1 MLIGFLTGVLSPIAS
16 KLLTSVIKEMQSSA
30 KSGSGRAPVR
40 YNPQLQMPL
49 TSGTKLGPYDIQS
62 LLGSGGMGEV
72 YRGRDSRLD
81 RIVAIKVLPTSY
93 SADPER
99 LQRFVQE
106 ARSAAALNHPN
117 ILSIFDIGEERGAP
131 YIVSELLEGQTLRE
145 RIRGGPLPSRKAIDY
160 ALQVARGL
168 AAAHE
173 KGIVH
178 RDLKPENLFLTNDDR
193 VKILDFGLAKLT
205 RPETDAGAEAP
216 TVQVNTEPGQIM
228 GTVGYMS
235 PEQVRGKA
243 ADHRSDIF
251 AFGSILYEMLS
262 GQRAFR
268 GETPADTMSAILK
281 EEPAELSE
289 AARNVHPAL
298 ERIVRHCLEKNPA
311 QRFQSAGDLAFNL
324 EALTQRTSAQ
334 AAIAETGITTAH
346 KKEVASR
353 GKLRERGGALVLA
366 ALMLGLGWWLGRGSG
381 RAPLAEYQPIT
392 RMGSI
397 GNARF
402 TPEGN
407 IVYSAS
413 WDGGETQ
420 LYIGR
425 ADNQGARELGVK
437 DAELLSISKSGE
449 LAVRL
454 NTVSLG
460 GYAQVGTLA
469 RVPVTEAPREVLGNV
484 QDADWAADGEN
495 IAVVRYVPESGHWRL
510 EYPIGKVLFDGINW
524 ISHPKISPDGKW
536 VAFADHQNANG
547 DDEGAIA
554 VIGSDGKDND
564 KEKILSA
571 GWATLQGVVWSP
583 AGDEIWFTASNSG
596 SAGNPQAVTLSGKV
610 RTITNVPG
618 GMWLEDVRN
627 GMALMVTHH
636 RRIGIRGMPPGGK
649 EERELGWSEWSIL
662 SDLTPDGRKV
672 LFDEEGDGGG
682 PNYTVFLRDTDGS
695 PPVRIGEGVSLA
707 ISPDAK
713 WAITQPAK
721 GGPLSLVPT
730 GAGEAKQLTHDNV
743 SYQRVRWLAGGK
755 ELLASGIEAGHGAR
769 DYLID
774 LSNGNSKPIT
784 PEGMAGVQPSPD
796 GRSTAVL
803 GTDGKWGIWPL
814 DGSGLRPIPGLDSN
828 YRVSGWSPDGES
840 LYVVSTRQRE
850 KTRNV
855 SRVNTVTGKM
865 ELWRTFGEGLGAGAV
880 SIGGSYRSGD
890 GGAYAYLYAQTLAQV
905 YVVRGMK

>member
-1 MLIGFLTGVLSPIAS
+1 MA
-16 KLLTSVIKEMQSSA
+16 
-30 KSGSGRAPVR
+30 
-40 YNPQLQMPL
+40 L

-62 LLGSGGMGEV
+62 LIGSGGMGEV
-72 YRGRDSRLD
+72 YRARDSRLD

-93 SADPER
+93 SADTER

-106 ARSAAALNHPN
+106 ARAAAALNHPN

-145 RIRGGPLPSRKAIDY
+145 RIRNGPLSSRKAIDY

-178 RDLKPENLFLTNDDR
+178 RDLKPENLFLTGDDR

-205 RPETDAGAEAP
+205 RPETDSGADAP

-289 AARNVHPAL
+289 TARNVPPAL
-298 ERIVRHCLEKNPA
+298 ERMVRHCLEKNPA

-324 EALTQRTSAQ
+324 EALTDSSVVGTTSAHT
-334 AAIAETGITTAH
+334 AIAEAAVAEKTTAR

-353 GKLRERGGALVLA
+353 SQLFGLTGALVLA
-366 ALMLGLGWWLGRGSG
+366 ALLMGVGWWLGRGSG

-392 RMGSI
+392 FRTGSI

-402 TPEGN
+402 TPDGS

-413 WDGGETQ
+413 WDEGENQ

-425 ADNQGARELGVK
+425 TDDHGARELGVK

-454 NTVSLG
+454 NSASLG
-460 GYAQVGTLA
+460 GYAVVGTLA
-469 RVPVTEAPREVLGNV
+469 RIPMSGGAPREVLDNV

-495 IAVVRYVPESGHWRL
+495 MAVVRYMPENGHWRL
-510 EYPIGKVLFDGINW
+510 EYPIGKVRFEGINW

-536 VAFADHQNANG
+536 IAFADHQNVNG
-547 DDEGAIA
+547 DDEGSVA
-554 VIGSDGKDND
+554 VIGSDGKEKDND

-571 GWATLQGVVWSP
+571 GWKTLQGVIWSP

-596 SAGNPQAVTLSGKV
+596 SAGNPGAVTLSGKV
-610 RTITNVPG
+610 RPITNVPG
-618 GMWLEDVRN
+618 GMWLEDMRN
-627 GMALMVTHH
+627 GVALMVTHQQ
-636 RRIGIRGMPPGGK
+636 RIGIRGVPPGGK
-649 EERELGWSEWSIL
+649 EERELGWFGWSVL

-672 LFDEEGDGGG
+672 LFEEAGDGGG
-682 PNYTVFLRDTDGS
+682 PNYTVFVRDTDGS
-695 PPVRIGEGVSLA
+695 PPVRIGEGNGLA
-707 ISPDAK
+707 ISQDAR
-713 WAITQPAK
+713 WVITQPAK

-730 GAGEAKQLTHDNV
+730 GAGEPRQVTHDNV
-743 SYQRVRWLAGGK
+743 SYQDVRWLAGGK
-755 ELLASGIEAGHGAR
+755 ELLASGIEAGQGVR
-769 DYLID
+769 DYVIEVN
-774 LSNGNSKPIT
+774 NGSSRPIT
-784 PEGMAGVQPSPD
+784 PEGVGGVHPSPD
-796 GRSTAVL
+796 GRNTTVQ
-803 GTDGKWGIWPL
+803 GPDGKWGIWPL
-814 DGSGLRPIPGLDSN
+814 DGSAMRPIPGLDSN

-865 ELWRTFGEGLGAGAV
+865 EPWKTFGEGLAAGAV
-880 SIGGSYRSGD
+880 SVGGSYRSGD
-890 GGAYAYLYAQTLAQV
+890 GGAYAYLYVQRLSQV

>member
-1 MLIGFLTGVLSPIAS
+1 MA
-16 KLLTSVIKEMQSSA
+16 
-30 KSGSGRAPVR
+30 
-40 YNPQLQMPL
+40 L
-49 TSGTKLGPYDIQS
+49 TSGTRLGPYDIQS
-62 LLGSGGMGEV
+62 LLGAGGMGEV
-72 YRGRDSRLD
+72 YRARDSRLD
-81 RIVAIKVLPTSY
+81 RVVAIKILPTSY
-93 SADPER
+93 SADAER

-106 ARSAAALNHPN
+106 ARAAAALNHPN
-117 ILSIFDIGEERGAP
+117 ILSIFDIGEQGGSP

-145 RIRGGPLPSRKAIDY
+145 RIRSGPLSSRKAIDY

-205 RPETDAGAEAP
+205 RPETGAGAEAP
-216 TVQVNTEPGQIM
+216 TAQVNTEPGQIM

-251 AFGSILYEMLS
+251 SFGSILYEMLS

-289 AARNVHPAL
+289 TTRSVPPAL
-298 ERIVRHCLEKNPA
+298 ERMVRHCLEKSPA
-311 QRFQSAGDLAFNL
+311 RRFQSAGDLAFDL
-324 EALTQRTSAQ
+324 EALTDSSAVSS
-334 AAIAETGITTAH
+334 AAGKTGAPSAIAEAAISEAISEKTTAQ
-346 KKEVASR
+346 KREIASR
-353 GKLRERGGALVLA
+353 RQLFGLAGALGLA
-366 ALMLGLGWWLGRGSG
+366 AAMMGVGWWLGRGSG
-381 RAPLAEYQPIT
+381 GAPLPEYQPIT
-392 RMGSI
+392 FRTGSI

-402 TPEGN
+402 SPEGS

-413 WDGGETQ
+413 WDGGEHQ
-420 LYIGR
+420 LFMGR
-425 ADNQGARELGVK
+425 TDDHGARELGLK
-437 DAELLSISKSGE
+437 DAELLAISKSGE

-454 NTVSLG
+454 NGVSPG
-460 GYAQVGTLA
+460 GYAQAGTLA
-469 RVPVTEAPREVLGNV
+469 RVPLSGGAPREVLDNV
-484 QDADWAADGEN
+484 QDADWAPDSEN
-495 IAVVRYVPESGHWRL
+495 MAVVRYIPENGHWRL
-510 EYPIGKVLFDGINW
+510 EFPIGKVLLDGINW

-547 DDEGAIA
+547 DDEGSIA
-554 VIGSDGKDND
+554 VIASDGTGS
-564 KEKILSA
+564 EKILSS
-571 GWATLQGVVWSP
+571 GWSTLQGVVWSP
-583 AGDEIWFTASNSG
+583 RGDEIWFTSSNTG
-596 SAGNPQAVTLSGKV
+596 NAGNPRAVTPSGKV

-618 GMWLEDVRN
+618 GMWLQDVRN
-627 GMALMVTHH
+627 GVALTVTHQ

-649 EERELGWSEWSIL
+649 EERALGWFGWSIL

-707 ISPDAK
+707 VSPDAK
-713 WAITQPAK
+713 WVITQPAK

-730 GAGEAKQLTHDNV
+730 GAGQTRQLTHDNV

-769 DYLID
+769 DYVIE
-774 LSNGNSKPIT
+774 LSNGNSRPIT
-784 PEGMAGVQPSPD
+784 PEGVGGVVPSPD
-796 GRSTAVL
+796 GRSTAVV
-803 GTDGKWGIWPL
+803 GQDGKWGIWPL
-814 DGSGLRPIPGLDSN
+814 DGGGLRLIPGLDSN
-828 YRVSGWSPDGES
+828 YRVSGWSPDGQTV
-840 LYVVSTRQRE
+840 YAVSRRRE
-850 KTRNV
+850 KIGNV
-855 SRVNTVTGKM
+855 YRVNTGTGKM
-865 ELWRTFGEGLGAGAV
+865 ELWRTFGEGWA
-880 SIGGSYRSGD
+880 
-890 GGAYAYLYAQTLAQV
+890 
-905 YVVRGMK
+905 RGPWRG

>member
-1 MLIGFLTGVLSPIAS
+1 MA
-16 KLLTSVIKEMQSSA
+16 
-30 KSGSGRAPVR
+30 
-40 YNPQLQMPL
+40 L

-62 LLGSGGMGEV
+62 LIGSGGMGEV
-72 YRGRDSRLD
+72 YRAHDSRLD
-81 RIVAIKVLPTSY
+81 RIVAIKILPKSY
-93 SADPER
+93 SADAER

-145 RIRGGPLPSRKAIDY
+145 RIGSGPISSRKAIDY

-168 AAAHE
+168 TAAHE

-178 RDLKPENLFLTNDDR
+178 RDLKPENLFLTNDER

-205 RPETDAGAEAP
+205 RPETDAGEEAA
-216 TVQVNTEPGQIM
+216 TVQANTEPGQVM

-289 AARNVHPAL
+289 TARNVPPAL
-298 ERIVRHCLEKNPA
+298 ERMVRHCLEKNPS

-324 EALTQRTSAQ
+324 EALTDSSVVSKTGAQ
-334 AAIAETGITTAH
+334 AVIAETAISDTTTAQR
-346 KKEVASR
+346 KAVASQSR
-353 GKLRERGGALVLA
+353 VLRLAGALGLA
-366 ALMLGLGWWLGRGSG
+366 AVLIGLGWWLGRGSG

-392 RMGSI
+392 FRTGSI

-402 TPEGN
+402 TPDGS

-413 WDGGETQ
+413 WDGGDKQ
-420 LYIGR
+420 LYVGR
-425 ADNQGARELGVK
+425 TDDPGVRELGVK
-437 DAELLSISKSGE
+437 DAELLSISKNGE

-454 NTVSLG
+454 NTVDLG
-460 GYAQVGTLA
+460 GYAKTGTLA
-469 RVPVTEAPREVLGNV
+469 RIPMSGGSPREMLDNV

-495 IAVVRYVPESGHWRL
+495 MAVVRYMPENGHWLL
-510 EYPIGKVLFDGINW
+510 EYPIGQVLFDGINW
-524 ISHPKISPDGKW
+524 ISHPKISPDRKW
-536 VAFADHQNANG
+536 VAFADHQNNFG
-547 DDEGAIA
+547 DDEGSIA
-554 VIGSDGKDND
+554 VIGADGKD
-564 KEKILSA
+564 KEKILSS
-571 GWATLQGVVWSP
+571 GWATLQGIVWRP
-583 AGDEIWFTASNSG
+583 AGDEIWFTASHNG
-596 SAGNPQAVTLSGKV
+596 NAGNPQAVTLSGKP

-618 GMWLEDVRN
+618 GMWLEDMRN
-627 GMALMVTHH
+627 GVALMVTHH
-636 RRIGIRGMPPGGK
+636 RRIGIRGTPPSGK
-649 EERELGWSEWSIL
+649 EERELGWFGWSIL

-672 LFDEEGDGGG
+672 LFDEEGNGGG
-682 PNYTVFLRDTDGS
+682 PNYTVFVRDTDGS
-695 PPVRIGEGVSLA
+695 PPVRIGEGNSLA
-707 ISPDAK
+707 ISPDGK
-713 WAITQPAK
+713 WVITLPAK

-730 GAGEAKQLTHDNV
+730 GAGAARQLTHDKV
-743 SYQRVRWLAGGK
+743 SYQAVRWLLGGK

-769 DYLID
+769 DYVIE
-774 LSNGNSKPIT
+774 LSNGDSKPMT
-784 PEGMAGVQPSPD
+784 PEGVGGAQPSPD
-796 GRSTAVL
+796 SRSTVVL
-803 GTDGKWGIWPL
+803 GPDGKWGIWPL

-828 YRVSGWSPDGES
+828 YRVSGWSPDGGS
-840 LYVVSTRQRE
+840 VYAVSRQRRE
-850 KTRNV
+850 RIGSV
-855 SRVNTVTGKM
+855 YRVNTVTGKM
-865 ELWRTFGEGLGAGAV
+865 ELWKTIGEGLAGGASA
-880 SIGGSYRSGD
+880 IGTYLSGD
-890 GGAYAYLYAQTLAQV
+890 GGAYVYLYEQTLSQV